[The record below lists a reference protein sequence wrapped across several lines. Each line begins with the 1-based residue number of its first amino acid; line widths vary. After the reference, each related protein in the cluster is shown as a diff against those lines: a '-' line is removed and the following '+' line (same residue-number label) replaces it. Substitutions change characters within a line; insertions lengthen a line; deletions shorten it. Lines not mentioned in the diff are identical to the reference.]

1 MFQIPEKTNEE
12 NENKNEKNKD
22 SNHIQN
28 SSNSKIIMN
37 NSSNNSIND
46 NENTNKLINI
56 QELSNINKEMEKI
69 ALTGQTKLSWKDLKP
84 YIIYFYEKNVK
95 NFSEKQKISSDLNY
109 LHNGGLPFPLNN
121 KKENKD
127 VQMDLNNSN
136 EHNSLEDKNNLMGD
150 FHLNEDNRLIDEV
163 ININKDNIIYINE
176 KDENIEKD
184 IVEFINKMN
193 LMPFTIQRIAELLLE
208 PNKYYS
214 TLLKYNRAF
223 YKLVNIDFD

>member
-1 MFQIPEKTNEE
+1 M
-12 NENKNEKNKD
+12 
-22 SNHIQN
+22 
-28 SSNSKIIMN
+28 
-37 NSSNNSIND
+37 
-46 NENTNKLINI
+46 
-56 QELSNINKEMEKI
+56 
-69 ALTGQTKLSWKDLKP
+69 
-84 YIIYFYEKNVK
+84 
-95 NFSEKQKISSDLNY
+95 NY
-109 LHNGGLPFPLNN
+109 LHNGGLPFPFNN

-127 VQMDLNNSN
+127 EQMDLNNSN
-136 EHNSLEDKNNLMGD
+136 EHNSLEDKNNSIGD

-163 ININKDNIIYINE
+163 ININKDNINYINE